1 MSQAVYLIAYLA
13 IIVFISAVIKRIVHY
28 IRSPLHVR
36 WEIYPVAHDS
46 KRASYGGSY
55 LEEVDWWKKERN
67 VSLIGELK
75 VMIPE
80 ILFLKTVWENNRPLW
95 YITYPFHLGLYLTIA
110 FFALL
115 IIGAIAQLSGVAA
128 GPKVPLLMSTVMA
141 LTNLIGPVGFIL
153 AIIGAAGLIYK
164 RVTSPGL
171 RNYSTF
177 SHFFNLILFIVTM
190 GIAIL
195 TWLFIDP
202 TFILARAFIVN
213 LISFN
218 ISQINSSLF
227 LLQVLL
233 AVLTI
238 AYIPL
243 THMSHFFM
251 KYFLYHDIR
260 WGDEP
265 NINTP
270 ETDKKIGVVLN
281 YPVSWSAPHIA
292 GHGKETWAEVAT
304 FNPVAEPETGKEKVD
319 E

>member
-1 MSQAVYLIAYLA
+1 MSIVVYLITYLA
-13 IIVFISAVIKRIVHY
+13 IIVFISAIIKRIIHY
-28 IRSPLHVR
+28 LTNPQHVR
-36 WEIYPVAHDS
+36 WEIYPVAHEG

-55 LEEVDWWKKERN
+55 MEEADWWQKERK
-67 VSLIGELK
+67 VSLTGELK

-80 ILFLKTVWENNRPLW
+80 IFLLKAVWENNRSLW
-95 YITYPFHLGLYLTIA
+95 FLTYPFHLGLYLTIA

-115 IIGAIAQLSGVAA
+115 ILGAIGQLSGSPVGSDIPLMNAVGALTRLA
-128 GPKVPLLMSTVMA
+128 GPL
-141 LTNLIGPVGFIL
+141 GFIL
-153 AIIGAAGLIYK
+153 TIIGALGLIIK
-164 RVTSPGL
+164 RSTDPGL
-171 RNYSTF
+171 RNYSTV
-177 SHFFNLILFIVTM
+177 SHFFNLILFVVIMAIALIV
-190 GIAIL
+190 
-195 TWLFIDP
+195 WLLIDP
-202 TFILARAFIVN
+202 TFAMARTFVAN

-218 ISQINSSLF
+218 PATISSPMF

-233 AVLTI
+233 MVLTL

-270 ETDKKIGVVLN
+270 KTDEKIGVVLN
-281 YPVSWSAPHIA
+281 YPVTWSAPHIA

-304 FNPVAEPETGKEKVD
+304 FNPAAQPEEGKE
-319 E
+319 

>member
-1 MSQAVYLIAYLA
+1 MSLLVYLITYLA
-13 IIVFISAVIKRIVHY
+13 LVVFLVAIIKRVVHY
-28 IRSPLHVR
+28 LTNPLHVR
-36 WEIYPVAHDS
+36 WEIYPVAHEG

-55 LEEVDWWKKERN
+55 LEEVDWWQKERK

-80 ILFLKTVWENNRPLW
+80 ILFLKAVWENNRPLW
-95 YITYPFHLGLYLTIA
+95 FLTYPFHLGLYLTIA
-110 FFALL
+110 FLVLL
-115 IIGAIAQLSGVAA
+115 AVGAIGQLSGSPV
-128 GPKVPLLMSTVMA
+128 GSDSSLMNAVGA
-141 LTNLIGPVGFIL
+141 LTRLVGPVGFIL
-153 AIIGAAGLIYK
+153 TIIGALGLIIK
-164 RVTSPGL
+164 RGTDPGL
-171 RNYSTF
+171 RNYSTT
-177 SHFFNLILFIVTM
+177 SHFFNLILFTVTM
-190 GIAIL
+190 AIALIV
-195 TWLFIDP
+195 WLSIDP
-202 TFILARAFIVN
+202 AFTMARTFVAN
-213 LISFN
+213 LISLDPAKV
-218 ISQINSSLF
+218 SSPLF

-281 YPVSWSAPHIA
+281 YPVTWSAPHIA

-304 FNPVAEPETGKEKVD
+304 FNPVAKPEGGKE
-319 E
+319 